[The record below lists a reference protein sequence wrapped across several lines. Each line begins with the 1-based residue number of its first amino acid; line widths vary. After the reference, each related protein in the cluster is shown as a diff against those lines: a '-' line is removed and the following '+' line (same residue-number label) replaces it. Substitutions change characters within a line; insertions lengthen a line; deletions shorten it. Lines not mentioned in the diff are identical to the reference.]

1 MRLST
6 SALLLSAAWSA
17 LARPEHPS
25 FRASSPILPRDDVSS
40 AFSARPVG
48 PKKSYRLPDSH
59 WDHVVKG
66 AEMHIEAEGKQAS
79 AELANYNLRANK
91 MDPSK
96 LGVDKVKQY
105 SGYLDDEAQDKHL
118 FYCKFAWSLRMW
130 IEYRC

>member
-1 MRLST
+1 
-6 SALLLSAAWSA
+6 
-17 LARPEHPS
+17 
-25 FRASSPILPRDDVSS
+25 
-40 AFSARPVG
+40 
-48 PKKSYRLPDSH
+48 
-59 WDHVVKG
+59 
-66 AEMHIEAEGKQAS
+66 MHIEAEGKQAS